1 MIKDVK
7 LLFNLV
13 ALTQTISELDKGPAP
28 TDIIIG
34 SIIPDFNA
42 SFAIILFYR
51 VIHILYFW
59 IIYNYYLKSMEVFIK
74 VWWEIKLRACYLFK
88 HNIYLFH
95 KAQAKR
101 EMKTYM
107 WSFSQRMHVCPSV
120 LEFQKQSALMS
131 STSWVIPL
139 FCIVVVK
146 TMYLKF
152 LLWLRSYLTDSS
164 LVWEINV
171 ATNV

>member
-1 MIKDVK
+1 
-7 LLFNLV
+7 
-13 ALTQTISELDKGPAP
+13 
-28 TDIIIG
+28 
-34 SIIPDFNA
+34 
-42 SFAIILFYR
+42 
-51 VIHILYFW
+51 
-59 IIYNYYLKSMEVFIK
+59 MEVFIK
-74 VWWEIKLRACYLFK
+74 VWWEIKLRTCYLFK

-171 ATNV
+171 ATNVWLYSLLENILLHTVYSICSASTLICPKTTLSEGMMSLPF